1 MKNILKI
8 LVVLLLVSCGG
19 NSTEALKKK
28 IDGTKSEIAKLET
41 QLANLQKELAAVSD
55 SSATNIDVQ
64 LVAVKEVKVEHFA
77 HYIEVQG
84 ALDGD
89 NNVAVFPE
97 APGVIEE
104 IYVKVGQHVNKGQL
118 MARMNDAAAREQIKG
133 LESGLELATTV
144 YEKQK
149 SLWDQNI
156 GSEVQYLQ
164 AKNTKETLES
174 QLASAKKQLDM
185 MQVKSPI
192 NGTIEESQLK
202 IGQMAAPQY
211 PAFRVV
217 NFGQLKVI
225 TDVAEAYAAKIKT
238 GDEIIV
244 YLPDIK
250 KEYRGQVNFASK
262 FINQVNRTFRVE
274 AILKESDPNMKAN
287 MVAVLKITDYE
298 TDNAIILPMNF
309 VQNDQN
315 SAFVYVAEKS
325 GKDNKAI
332 KRKVTTG
339 QVYNGL
345 AEITDG
351 LKPGD
356 NIITQGYLD
365 VEEGEYIRW

>member
-1 MKNILKI
+1 
-8 LVVLLLVSCGG
+8 VQ
-19 NSTEALKKK
+19 
-28 IDGTKSEIAKLET
+28 EIKMEP
-41 QLANLQKELAAVSD
+41 
-55 SSATNIDVQ
+55 
-64 LVAVKEVKVEHFA
+64 FA
-77 HYIEVQG
+77 HFIEVQG
-84 ALDGD
+84 SLDGD

-118 MARMNDAAAREQIKG
+118 MARMNDAATREQIKG

-144 YEKQK
+144 YDKQK

-156 GSEVQYLQ
+156 GSEVQYLT
-164 AKNTKETLES
+164 AKNARETLES

-202 IGQMAAPQY
+202 VGQMAAPQY

-217 NFGQLKVI
+217 NFGQLKVV
-225 TDVAEAYAAKIKT
+225 TDVAEAYASKIKV
-238 GDEIIV
+238 GDEIV
-244 YLPDIK
+244 VFLPDIK
-250 KEYRGQVNFASK
+250 KEYKAQVNFASN

-274 AILKESDPNMKAN
+274 AILKESDPQMKAN
-287 MVAVLKITDYE
+287 MVAVLKINDYKN
-298 TDNAIILPMNF
+298 DNSITLPINY

-315 SAFVYVAEKS
+315 NSFVYIAEKS
-325 GKDNKAI
+325 GEDYKAI
-332 KRKVTTG
+332 KRPVTTG

-345 AEITDG
+345 AEITTG

-356 NIITQGYLD
+356 NIITQGYLE
-365 VEEGEYIRW
+365 VEEGENIRW